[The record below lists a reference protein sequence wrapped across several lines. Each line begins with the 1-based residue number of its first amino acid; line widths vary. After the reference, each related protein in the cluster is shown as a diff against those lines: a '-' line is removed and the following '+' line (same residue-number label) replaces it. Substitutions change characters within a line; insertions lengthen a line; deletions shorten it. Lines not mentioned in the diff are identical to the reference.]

1 MPSGH
6 GKIQLMRKQ
15 QTMLLRDTILQYI
28 FGMPFLTLQTLRVE
42 NNYVSR
48 SQKPGS

>member
-15 QTMLLRDTILQYI
+15 QTMLLRDTILQI
-28 FGMPFLTLQTLRVE
+28 FAVYFWHAFLDTP
-42 NNYVSR
+42 N
-48 SQKPGS
+48 PAG